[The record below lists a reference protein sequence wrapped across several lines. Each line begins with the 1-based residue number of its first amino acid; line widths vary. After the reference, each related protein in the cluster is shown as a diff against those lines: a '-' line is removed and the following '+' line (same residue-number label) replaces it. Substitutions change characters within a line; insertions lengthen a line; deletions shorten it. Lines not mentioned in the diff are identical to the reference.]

1 MSPRPQIDH
10 IRRPQILEA
19 AVEVI
24 CERGLRN
31 TRIADVAERAG
42 TSPSAVL
49 YWFQTKEEL
58 LAQAMIAD
66 EERFARELEG
76 RLAEIDDPAE
86 QLVAAI
92 DACVEDDNW
101 TMWIELWSRS
111 LTDERLRGEREG
123 LDRHWRAILARIVED
138 GVERGVF
145 DPVDAEEAALAL
157 AALIDGLAVQVTLRD
172 PALTEERMR
181 KICIETAEHLLGV
194 ELGSVLRPPE
204 EVGA

>member
-1 MSPRPQIDH
+1 VSPRPQIDH

-31 TRIADVAERAG
+31 TRISDVAERAG

-49 YWFQTKEEL
+49 YWFKTKEEL
-58 LAQAMIAD
+58 LAQALVAD
-66 EERFARELEG
+66 EERFTAELEE
-76 RLAEIDDPAE
+76 RLANVDDPA
-86 QLVAAI
+86 QRLLVAI

-111 LTDERLRGEREG
+111 LTDESLRGEREG
-123 LDRHWRAILARIVED
+123 LDRHWRAVLARIVRD
-138 GVERGVF
+138 GVDSGVF
-145 DPVDAEEAALAL
+145 DPIDADEAALAL
-157 AALIDGLAVQVTLRD
+157 SALIDGLAVQVTLHD
-172 PALTEERMR
+172 PALSREGMR
-181 KICIETAEHLLGV
+181 KICIEAAERLLGV
-194 ELGSVLRPPE
+194 ELAPAAAPAE